1 MIKGVTMASKKS
13 INVGIIGFGTVGTGT
28 ARILLENAGV
38 IARRLGAPVVLK
50 AISDLDVKRDR
61 GIRLGNVKL
70 TTNAQ
75 DIISDPEIDVVVEL
89 IGGYKPAKEFMLA
102 AIANKK
108 HVVTAN
114 KALLAVHGEE
124 IYAAAEK
131 AGVTLGYEASVAG
144 GIPILAAIRKGLAA
158 NNIKSIYGIV
168 NGTCNYILTL
178 MTNAGRKFEEVL
190 KEAQAMGYA
199 EADPTFDIEGID
211 SAHKLAVLTM
221 LAYGTPVRFEDIST
235 EGISKITPLDIDF
248 ARELGYKIKLLAITK
263 MVNDEVEARVHPTM
277 LPEDYPIAT
286 VDGVFN
292 ALSVVG
298 DAVGST
304 MFYGRGAGDMPTG
317 SAVVSDIIEIGRD
330 ILAGCSNRSPVAAF
344 RDRAKLKIRKMEDIT
359 SCYYLRFSAMDQPGV
374 LSRISGVLGKNNISI
389 SSVIQKGRGG
399 AAAVPLVMMSH
410 EAVERD
416 VRKALAEIDTMD
428 CVAGPTVVIRVEE
441 GNQG

>member
-1 MIKGVTMASKKS
+1 MTSKKS

-28 ARILLENAGV
+28 ARILIENAE
-38 IARRLGAPVVLK
+38 IIKRRLGAPVVLK
-50 AISDLDVKRDR
+50 MISDLDVKRDR
-61 GIRLGNVKL
+61 GIYLGEVKL
-70 TTNAQ
+70 TSDVK
-75 DIISDPEIDVVVEL
+75 DIINNPGIDIVVEL
-89 IGGYKPAKEFMLA
+89 IGGYKPAKEFILD
-102 AIANKK
+102 AIKNKK

-124 IYAAAEK
+124 IYSAAEK
-131 AGVTLGYEASVAG
+131 AGVTVGYEASVAG
-144 GIPILAAIRKGLAA
+144 GIPILAAVRSGLAA

-178 MTNAGRKFEEVL
+178 MTSAGRKFDEVL
-190 KEAQAMGYA
+190 KEAQAKGYA

-221 LAYGTPVRFEDIST
+221 LAFGTPVKFDDIYT

-248 ARELGYKIKLLAITK
+248 AKDLGYKIKLLAITK
-263 MVNDEVEARVHPTM
+263 TVNGELEARVHPTM
-277 LPEDYPIAT
+277 LPETYPIAT

-317 SAVVSDIIEIGRD
+317 SAVVSDIIDIGRD
-330 ILAGCSNRSPVAAF
+330 ILAGCTDRSPVTAF
-344 RDRAKLKIRKMEDIT
+344 RERKPLTIRKMDDIT
-359 SCYYLRFSAMDQPGV
+359 SCYYLRFSVLDKPGV
-374 LSRISGVLGKNNISI
+374 MSRITGVLGKNNISI
-389 SSVIQKGRGG
+389 SSMIQKGRK
-399 AAAVPLVMMSH
+399 ADEAVPVVMMTH
-410 EAVERD
+410 EAIEHN

-428 CVAGPTVVIRVEE
+428 CVAGATVVIRVEE
-441 GNQG
+441 GKQ